1 MDCMQNAR
9 VGSTVSES
17 DGSGRCVENFLRGMR
32 LLLFVSAVKLV
43 VEIALMALAGQF
55 VLGLLAG
62 AKRDSN
68 FFYRV
73 LQVVTGPV
81 LKGMRLLTPRVV
93 LDRHMPIAAFVL
105 LASIWLVATMV
116 KIDICLRVGIEQ
128 CR

>member
-1 MDCMQNAR
+1 M
-9 VGSTVSES
+9 
-17 DGSGRCVENFLRGMR
+17 
-32 LLLFVSAVKLV
+32 LLFVSAIKLV

-62 AKRDSN
+62 AKREAN

-81 LKGMRLLTPRVV
+81 YKGVRWIAPRMV
-93 LDRHMPIAAFVL
+93 LDRHIPLAALVL
-105 LASIWLVATMV
+105 LVSAWMV
-116 KIDICLRVGIEQ
+116 TTVVKVDLCMRVGIEL

>member
-1 MDCMQNAR
+1 
-9 VGSTVSES
+9 
-17 DGSGRCVENFLRGMR
+17 MR

-81 LKGMRLLTPRVV
+81 LKGVRLLTPRVV

-105 LASIWLVATMV
+105 LGSIWLVATMV
-116 KIDICLRVGIEQ
+116 KIDICLQVGIEQ

>member
-1 MDCMQNAR
+1 M
-9 VGSTVSES
+9 
-17 DGSGRCVENFLRGMR
+17 
-32 LLLFVSAVKLV
+32 LLFVSSIKLV

-62 AKRDSN
+62 QRRDGN

-81 LKGMRLLTPRVV
+81 VKTVRFIAPRVV
-93 LDRHMPIAAFVL
+93 LDRHLPIAAFVL
-105 LASIWLVATMV
+105 LMSIWLVATMV
-116 KIDICLRVGIEQ
+116 KVDLCLKVGVEQ

>member
-1 MDCMQNAR
+1 M
-9 VGSTVSES
+9 
-17 DGSGRCVENFLRGMR
+17 
-32 LLLFVSAVKLV
+32 LLLVSSIKLV

-62 AKRDSN
+62 ARREGN

-81 LKGMRLLTPRVV
+81 VKTVRFIAPRVV
-93 LDRHMPIAAFVL
+93 LDRHLPLAAFVL

-116 KIDICLRVGIEQ
+116 KVDLCLKVGIEQ

>member
-1 MDCMQNAR
+1 M
-9 VGSTVSES
+9 
-17 DGSGRCVENFLRGMR
+17 
-32 LLLFVSAVKLV
+32 LLFVSSIKLV

-62 AKRDSN
+62 QRRDGN

-81 LKGMRLLTPRVV
+81 VKTVRFIAPRVV
-93 LDRHMPIAAFVL
+93 LDRHLPIAAFVL
-105 LASIWLVATMV
+105 LVSIWLVATMV
-116 KIDICLRVGIEQ
+116 KVDLCLKVGIEQ